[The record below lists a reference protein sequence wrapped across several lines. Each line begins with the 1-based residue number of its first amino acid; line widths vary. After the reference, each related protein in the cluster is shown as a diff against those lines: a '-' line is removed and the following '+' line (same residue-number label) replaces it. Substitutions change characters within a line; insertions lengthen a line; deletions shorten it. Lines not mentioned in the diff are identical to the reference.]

1 MKIRL
6 ALGAVMVVAAIA
18 VTGIASAARGNNL
31 ICSGGDFGTGTF
43 TPITLGD
50 YSSITVTGACQVQAG
65 AVINVTGNI
74 NVAAGA
80 VLDAQSYSST
90 ITVDH
95 NITADAGSFLGLG
108 CQPSDAIGRFAGGP
122 GRCAPNPA

>member
-1 MKIRL
+1 MRFRL
-6 ALGAVMVVAAIA
+6 ALGAMMVVVLLSAIA

-43 TPITLGD
+43 TTITSGD
-50 YSSITVTGACQVQAG
+50 YSSITVTGACMVTGAFEVQAG
-65 AVINVTGNI
+65 AVINVTVNI

-95 NITADAGSFLGLG
+95 NITADAGS
-108 CQPSDAIGRFAGGP
+108 
-122 GRCAPNPA
+122 